1 MKFKECDIVKIM
13 KDCDEEI
20 KKGEIGVI
28 VMVKQILVS
37 LWVEQVL
44 MLQKKQLI

>member
-28 VMVKQILVS
+28 VMVFEKPREAYE
-37 LWVEQVL
+37 VEVFDEDGCT
-44 MLQKKQLI
+44 